1 MLKLYNKEH
10 VAVAALT
17 DLKDHK
23 IEYVL
28 SGEDLKEFSLSIVDE
43 NISLVEEECY
53 VRDKANEYVIK
64 AMDPSQNYKRF
75 NCIVNVESIKG
86 KAIENFNTSN
96 NSIPDTIRLAIAG
109 TGWILADTNITKRRT
124 VRLKNTNALE
134 VLREVRKVFRVD
146 FRFDAIN
153 KIIYV
158 YEKFGT
164 DKGVYFSDELNLIS
178 LDIPSDTFDYVTRI
192 IPKGKDDL
200 DIKSIN
206 NGKDYTENFQYSNK
220 IIEYIW
226 EDNRY
231 TVVEN
236 LKEDALAKLEE
247 LSKPK
252 RNYKANLADLA
263 KMSDEYKF
271 LDFFLGDT
279 ITLLSKTEKFR
290 DKQRIVKYIEYPDD
304 PSKNTC
310 ELGNTTLSFEDLQ
323 QENEYKN
330 QVVDNITTDNDTLD
344 GSKVDGIKT
353 EQISDFE
360 ANIIKVT
367 NLTAV
372 NAKIHNLEAQNV
384 NITGKLTAVEATIGI
399 LTTNVATIDK
409 LTVTNNAYIADLQAS
424 KASITQLEA
433 VNATIQVLEGNVS
446 NFETSLSKKASIE
459 QLNATNAI
467 IVELQAKKANID
479 DLNATNASI
488 TELKATKADI
498 KDLQVLN
505 GNITNLNSDLAN
517 IKTLINGNLSS
528 ENIQAGGITSDKL
541 TITNGFITNAM
552 IDNLDVSKV
561 NAGDISTSKFRIKSD
576 DGGIEI
582 VGATQQFKDK
592 NNKVRIQM
600 GKDTQ
605 GNFNF
610 IIRGEDGTTTLIDH
624 TGIKQKAIADDLIIS
639 NMISSDAVG
648 EKQINYNSFVTGF
661 NKDTNTNTLKATK
674 IKLDN
679 QNQTLEIA
687 FNSLK
692 TQSDGT
698 KTLTE
703 SHSTTINVMQDQ
715 INTAINNTQIVK
727 DGQTILLK
735 DDYNRTVQTVNSINS
750 TLGSHTTQINEATG
764 KITSVDTKVNS
775 VQRDLES
782 TKISVSSNSSKITD
796 LNTITKNQSSDIN
809 VLKNQISLK
818 VEQSDIEKS
827 INETQ
832 KVTDEK
838 ISNAKAEIKITTD
851 AINQTVSSLNST
863 ISTKADNSTV
873 TNVSNKVS
881 SLETNLNSITGKVSN
896 LETSVTTKAD
906 KSTTYTKTETDA
918 LINVKADE
926 INLNLTKNYSSK
938 TDLTNAINNI
948 EIGVRNL
955 LVGGKFGTYNSYN
968 TLVTSNSSKL
978 IKLQWTASYTGNT
991 FTLRNNNYEPKGTHT
1006 ISGFIKVN
1014 GKIPPSKYF
1023 TGLINTYGGNLQSNY
1038 YDSDTGY
1045 FYITQDFPGNSIWI
1059 IHAPTIRNSG
1069 SSDTVEL
1076 EKLKFE
1082 KGDKPTSY
1090 SEAPEDIEILT
1101 DEKISS
1107 AKSEIKITTDSIK
1120 QGLSNL
1126 TTTVS
1131 TKADNSTVTS
1141 MSNKVAS
1148 LETSLNG
1155 IKGEV
1160 SSLETTT
1167 TTISSKVNEAQSTA
1181 NNAVNKAN
1189 NANAHALSAT
1199 ELAKAMADGT
1209 MIFSDPNF
1217 RQGYNN
1223 VIAYNNTGNGNVIV
1237 TRVAKIS
1244 DCPSTSTHCLEIKH
1258 IGVASPAFGG
1268 FYQAIQSRSNAIFIQ
1283 KFIAKLPTG
1292 YSLNTASNS
1301 MGSGYSDK
1309 WLTPNQGTG
1318 KWETYLR
1325 EIRCGSTGVFSNGGH
1340 VYVNG
1345 TQEPSASKPLIWHVA
1360 FCTCYDLTD
1369 NDETVNILNTEITT
1383 VKSSVATLDVT
1394 LKGITQRVSS
1404 TESTTVS
1411 LTNQVNQVDGKI
1423 SNAKNEAINSSV
1435 GVKDTRNT
1443 NESPGWYFTN
1453 YPKRS
1458 VDEFKT
1464 FKVLGINTSTAYGVL
1479 TTNVPWHDSS
1489 GGYPVQ
1495 TFRSNSSPT
1504 YERKGTSNTTWGNWQ
1519 QIEDTTG
1526 SQEKANKALT
1536 DAKTYTTTEVTKT
1549 NNKVASIETTLISI
1563 TSRVSNVE
1571 SKQTNIDGKVVSLET
1586 WKREAEQKITDSS
1599 IISVVSKQFYSK
1611 GETDSKYT
1619 TQSQFTQLSESFE
1632 FKLTQSGSPNL
1643 VANSNFD
1650 AEGYK
1655 WYFHNGP
1662 SIDYNASSHL
1672 NKWYGRMIAVS
1683 CNGIG
1688 GIYQRF
1694 PTIAGEKYTVSFYAE
1709 ADRIQPLETNIGIE
1723 GIQVIT
1729 LKHEPGFKRW
1739 AFTFT
1744 ATGYEHTFIAYTIN
1758 PGTFYIGRIMV
1769 NKGGLREY
1777 SKCEDEIY
1785 SSKIR
1790 IDIEGITAQHD
1801 NGSYSQ
1807 LSPRGLEH
1815 WENGMSKP
1823 YHYITDVKIIDARGK
1838 CDGTWFTVYLGDYFR
1853 GKHCDLAWQ
1862 MGNIS
1867 LTYGRCLSGYEVDC
1881 RNYNWQAGTVEMS
1894 VKVFYKSE
1902 WAGGAGYDKDAY
1914 AWGKIFI
1921 WY

>member
-1 MLKLYNKEH
+1 MLQLRDIHKKKIAGLTEYKNLY
-10 VAVAALT
+10 
-17 DLKDHK
+17 
-23 IEYVL
+23 IESEL
-28 SGEDLKEFSLSIVDE
+28 QSGDKTLCFSYPKKANFHSDIV
-43 NISLVEEECY
+43 EECY
-53 VRDKANEYVIK
+53 IDTKENEYIVKEKNIGSEYTSFKCILNLEDLEGQPFERYASEEQTIDKA
-64 AMDPSQNYKRF
+64 
-75 NCIVNVESIKG
+75 
-86 KAIENFNTSN
+86 
-96 NSIPDTIRLAIAG
+96 LALALAG
-109 TGWILADTNITKRRT
+109 TGWIVGKCNLKKRRT
-124 VRLKNTNALE
+124 VRISNC
-134 VLREVRKVFRVD
+134 
-146 FRFDAIN
+146 
-153 KIIYV
+153 
-158 YEKFGT
+158 
-164 DKGVYFSDELNLIS
+164 SS
-178 LDIPSDTFDYVTRI
+178 LDIIKEIKKIYRCDLVFNTLTKTIDVYESLGEDKGAYFIDSLNLKDLSIQGNSYDYYTRI
-192 IPKGKDDL
+192 IPIGKDNL
-200 DIKSIN
+200 RISSIN
-206 NGKDYTENFQYSNK
+206 NGKDYVENFQYSNK
-220 IIEYIW
+220 IKTFYWKDE
-226 EDNRY
+226 RY
-231 TVVEN
+231 TVIEN
-236 LKEDALAKLEE
+236 LKEDASAKLEE
-247 LSKPK
+247 ISKPY
-252 RNYKANLADLA
+252 RSYSAEILNLAKLND
-263 KMSDEYKF
+263 KYKNI
-271 LDFFLGDT
+271 LDFKLGDT
-279 ITLLSKTEKFR
+279 ITLISKENKFR
-290 DKQRIVKYIEYPDD
+290 DKQRIVKIIEHPDEH
-304 PSKNTC
+304 
-310 ELGNTTLSFEDLQ
+310 ELDTVELANTTLSFEETQ
-323 QENEYKN
+323 TQFQEAADT
-330 QVVDNITTDNDTLD
+330 VDNITTDNGTID
-344 GSKVDGIKT
+344 GSTVDNIETK
-353 EQISDFE
+353 QISDFE
-360 ANIIKVT
+360 ANVIKVT

-372 NAKIHNLEAQNV
+372 NVKIHNLEAQNV
-384 NITGKLTAVEATIGI
+384 NITGKLTAVEATIGT
-399 LTTNVATIDK
+399 LNSNLATIDK
-409 LTVTNNAYIADLQAS
+409 LTVTHSAYIADLQAS

-459 QLNATNAI
+459 QLNATNVI

-479 DLNATNASI
+479 DLNATNANI
-488 TELKATKADI
+488 TELQATKANID
-498 KDLQVLN
+498 DLN
-505 GNITNLNSDLAN
+505 ATNANITNLNSDLAS
-517 IKTLINGNLSS
+517 IKTLLNGNLSS
-528 ENIQAGGITSDKL
+528 ENIQAGGITSDNL
-541 TITNGFITNAM
+541 TIANGFITNAM
-552 IDNLDVSKV
+552 IANLDVSKV

-600 GKDTQ
+600 GKDAQ

-679 QNQTLEIA
+679 QNQSLEVA
-687 FNSLK
+687 FNILK

-698 KTLTE
+698 KTVTE
-703 SHSTTINVMQDQ
+703 SHSTTINVMQGQ
-715 INTAINNTQIVK
+715 ISTAINNTQIVK

-764 KITSVDTKVNS
+764 KITSVDTKVNT

-782 TKISVSSNSSKITD
+782 TKFSVSSNSSKITD
-796 LNTITKNQSSDIN
+796 LNTITKNQSADIN

-827 INETQ
+827 INEIQ
-832 KVTDEK
+832 KITDEK

-873 TNVSNKVS
+873 TNVNNKVS

-918 LINVKADE
+918 LIKVKSDE

-948 EIGVRNL
+948 EIGGRNYLKDTSDEFRTVTFSGWDNYIQTIRLYDFGLKPGEKLTGRIYLKPSLYDVRVHL
-955 LVGGKFGTYNSYN
+955 DFRDEGSSSY
-968 TLVTSNSSKL
+968 
-978 IKLQWTASYTGNT
+978 LQYIGNKI
-991 FTLRNNNYEPKGTHT
+991 EPKTEGYSTVTTT
-1006 ISGFIKVN
+1006 IPSTAPN
-1014 GKIPPSKYF
+1014 GKPITKVMFSIRHSAGTTPS
-1023 TGLINTYGGNLQSNY
+1023 NTVSYKE
-1038 YDSDTGY
+1038 
-1045 FYITQDFPGNSIWI
+1045 P
-1059 IHAPTIRNSG
+1059 
-1069 SSDTVEL
+1069 
-1076 EKLKFE
+1076 KME
-1082 KGDKPTSY
+1082 KGTKSTDWTP
-1090 SEAPEDIEILT
+1090 APEDIEILT

-1120 QGLSNL
+1120 QDLSNL

-1189 NANAHALSAT
+1189 NANTNALSAT

-1672 NKWYGRMIAVS
+1672 NKWYGRMIAIS

-1739 AFTFT
+1739 SFTFT

-1823 YHYITDVKIIDARGK
+1823 YHYITDVKIVDARGK

-1902 WAGGAGYDKDAY
+1902 WGGGAGYDKDAY